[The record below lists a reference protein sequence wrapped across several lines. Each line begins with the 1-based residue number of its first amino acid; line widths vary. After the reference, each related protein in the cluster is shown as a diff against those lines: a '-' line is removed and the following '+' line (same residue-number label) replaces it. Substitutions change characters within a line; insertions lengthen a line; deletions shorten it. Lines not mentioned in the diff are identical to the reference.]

1 MERKLRYGR
10 KIVERWRETY
20 LMEMKGKNKGRSG
33 DKNTWRKK
41 YCSEGEEI
49 LETWR
54 DREKNTWRDG
64 KKNTKKERIS
74 SIGERERLSSDSCPT
89 SLSPLFLHL
98 CFVDFTTFRGI
109 DLERISS
116 IGERETFL

>member
-41 YCSEGEEI
+41 YCSEGEKI

-54 DREKNTWRDG
+54 DGEKNTWRDG
-64 KKNTKKERIS
+64 EKNTKKEN
-74 SIGERERLSSDSCPT
+74 
-89 SLSPLFLHL
+89 F
-98 CFVDFTTFRGI
+98 
-109 DLERISS
+109 
-116 IGERETFL
+116 